1 MLPDTLT
8 RMRKAHAELIDLLE
22 KCRSIVEKD
31 QEFADLISESET
43 SIENYSKLIDSIEA

>member
-22 KCRSIVEKD
+22 KCRSVEKD
-31 QEFADLISESET
+31 QEFTDLISESET
-43 SIENYSKLIDSIEA
+43 SIDNYSKLIDSIEA